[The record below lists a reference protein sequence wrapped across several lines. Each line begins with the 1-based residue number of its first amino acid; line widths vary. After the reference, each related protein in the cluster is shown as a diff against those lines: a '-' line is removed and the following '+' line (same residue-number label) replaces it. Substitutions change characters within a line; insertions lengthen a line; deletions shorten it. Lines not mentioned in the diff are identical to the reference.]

1 MHLVHLA
8 VGVDL
13 VSSMLQEVT
22 EDRTIF
28 DEPSRDRRLGQ
39 AFAAYRSWAEEAGV
53 QDRPSRKMFTTSIL
67 TSSKVVEVSQ
77 KVLSATACRYMILWA
92 AIFMTAVLKKI
103 PGLPKL
109 YLHLACP
116 IPQLPQFLQLQV
128 LVLSCLLRN
137 LFDSGT

>member
-13 VSSMLQEVT
+13 ISSMLQEIT
-22 EDRTIF
+22 EDCTIF
-28 DEPSRDRRLGQ
+28 NETSRDRRLGQ
-39 AFAAYRSWAEEAGV
+39 AFAEYRAWAEEAGV

-67 TSSKVVEVSQ
+67 TTSKVVEVSQ

-92 AIFMTAVLKKI
+92 SIFMNTVLKKL

-109 YLHLACP
+109 YLL
-116 IPQLPQFLQLQV
+116 
-128 LVLSCLLRN
+128 LVCVTYKTPTPSLYCYR
-137 LFDSGT
+137 F